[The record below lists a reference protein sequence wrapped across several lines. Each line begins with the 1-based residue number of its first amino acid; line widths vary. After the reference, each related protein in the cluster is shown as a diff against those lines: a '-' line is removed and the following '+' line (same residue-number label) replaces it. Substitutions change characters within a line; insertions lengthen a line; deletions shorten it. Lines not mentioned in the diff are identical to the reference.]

1 MGFPADASAMRRAG
15 KPTVTSRD
23 ARRPP
28 TLAALADAEARQR
41 HALRPLAYHP
51 PDPRAAR
58 VVRELQSQVDA
69 ALRDQAERAKA
80 ETRVESAM
88 SVIDRRLDALQN
100 AFGALADAVVD
111 ELDAVRAD
119 HASWR
124 AEKAAWTARMERVE
138 AAAEVR
144 ASTVDAWGVE
154 RAAQNAAM
162 EAVRADAV
170 DAAGSAREARAEAT
184 ALRAEASALRDAVL
198 EAERREETLTARLD
212 ALRNV
217 AEGADAKLQ
226 EQIDALGQVR
236 RDEQAPQE
244 KAARS
249 TPGGLQQSSVETP
262 GLQRSAAS
270 GGSSGDDD
278 AGTRDG
284 GRRSGSVTT
293 RDILLAGAA
302 SEADVVALRDWT
314 KAAAEAHDAR
324 LRALEK
330 ALSLRVRDGGS
341 GGSGRGR
348 GRTPTSEGR
357 REKKVSSSEGECD

>member
-1 MGFPADASAMRRAG
+1 M
-15 KPTVTSRD
+15 
-23 ARRPP
+23 
-28 TLAALADAEARQR
+28 
-41 HALRPLAYHP
+41 
-51 PDPRAAR
+51 
-58 VVRELQSQVDA
+58 
-69 ALRDQAERAKA
+69 
-80 ETRVESAM
+80 
-88 SVIDRRLDALQN
+88 
-100 AFGALADAVVD
+100 
-111 ELDAVRAD
+111 
-119 HASWR
+119 
-124 AEKAAWTARMERVE
+124 
-138 AAAEVR
+138 
-144 ASTVDAWGVE
+144 
-154 RAAQNAAM
+154 
-162 EAVRADAV
+162 
-170 DAAGSAREARAEAT
+170 
-184 ALRAEASALRDAVL
+184 
-198 EAERREETLTARLD
+198 ARLD

-249 TPGGLQQSSVETP
+249 TPGLQQSSVETP